1 MSVFRTQ
8 CVLFCFFLHKFSLS
22 YYPLSL
28 LFLLAFV
35 KTGYVNELY
44 LSTGNYSYKSLL
56 NTCSMVTFITYV
68 NVSGLCVSVITF
80 FFLNILRPA
89 FVPFVSLVYVKFSC
103 YVCRYIFHLAQWLTT
118 SQSTFYL
125 HLSVCSLNVKGLGNS
140 LKRRKFSN
148 FLSKKKYSIYLLQ
161 EGHCSKKTNP
171 FWSAE

>member
-1 MSVFRTQ
+1 MQNYNKLISYKKNYFVGKQRKIQVSKRSGLPHIIIMSVFRTQ
-8 CVLFCFFLHKFSLS
+8 CVLFCFLLHKFSLS

-80 FFLNILRPA
+80 F
-89 FVPFVSLVYVKFSC
+89 S
-103 YVCRYIFHLAQWLTT
+103 
-118 SQSTFYL
+118 
-125 HLSVCSLNVKGLGNS
+125 
-140 LKRRKFSN
+140 
-148 FLSKKKYSIYLLQ
+148 
-161 EGHCSKKTNP
+161 
-171 FWSAE
+171 